1 MKGTDCSGRFL
12 LVSASVFPQG
22 RGWSCEWWMLAT
34 AGLCSSSF
42 PPVFPCTWTSR
53 PFVSHHISELI
64 FCRHPLCRAPRGSQ
78 LCCLCSAPWGGERQQ
93 MGLGQ
98 RADASDS
105 KRPGCCGE
113 AASVR
118 KLLFPWEPTNHWR
131 KLKMSPLRNA
141 IKSSKKSRLCR
152 WGAAVCLF
160 GC

>member
-1 MKGTDCSGRFL
+1 MGDSSWYQPVCFHKAVGGVVNDGCLKQRASAAPLSHPYSGAL
-12 LVSASVFPQG
+12 
-22 RGWSCEWWMLAT
+22 
-34 AGLCSSSF
+34 GL
-42 PPVFPCTWTSR
+42 PR

-118 KLLFPWEPTNHWR
+118 KLLFPWEPSNHWR